1 MADLTRIQQAM
12 PIQITDADNSAA
24 ALANALPSSV
34 AVGLVVREAAQGIQ
48 TSANSKPVV
57 VASDQQVARGTM
69 VSGQQSV
76 GTSQVQL
83 PSNQIY
89 LAVTI
94 KASNANSGTVYVGV
108 TGVTTSTG
116 FELGA
121 GEGVSI
127 PIDNTDKIY
136 LIASASSQTVS
147 YIGV

>member
-24 ALANALPSSV
+24 GLANALPSSV

-57 VASDQQVARGTM
+57 VASDQQVARDTM
-69 VSGQQSV
+69 VYGQQLV
-76 GTSQVQL
+76 GTSEVQL

-94 KASNANSGTVYVGV
+94 KASNDNSGVS
-108 TGVTTSTG
+108 GVTTSTG